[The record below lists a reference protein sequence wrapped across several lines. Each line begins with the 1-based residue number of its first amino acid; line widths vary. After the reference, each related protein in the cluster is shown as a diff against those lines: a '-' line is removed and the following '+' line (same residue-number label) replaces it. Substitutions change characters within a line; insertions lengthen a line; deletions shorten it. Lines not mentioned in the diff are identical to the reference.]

1 MTTSSTISLLSVLE
15 QADELARMRSWTRA
29 FSLGIMY
36 CAAEREERQK
46 EADLCIALLQEELKK
61 NQGTQ
66 LELESDFENG
76 QK

>member
-1 MTTSSTISLLSVLE
+1 MTTSSSTISLSLLE

-46 EADLCIALLQEELKK
+46 EADLCMVLLQEELKK
-61 NQGTQ
+61 NRGT
-66 LELESDFENG
+66 DRC
-76 QK
+76 

>member
-1 MTTSSTISLLSVLE
+1 MTMTSSTISLLLLE

-46 EADLCIALLQEELKK
+46 EADLCMALLQEELKK
-61 NQGTQ
+61 NQGT
-66 LELESDFENG
+66 DRC
-76 QK
+76 

>member
-1 MTTSSTISLLSVLE
+1 MTTSSSTISLLLE

-36 CAAEREERQK
+36 CVAEREERQK

-61 NQGTQ
+61 NQGT
-66 LELESDFENG
+66 DRC
-76 QK
+76 